1 MTQHAF
7 EFMKVRAA
15 ILIALCL
22 PLMAQAGDRTWSG
35 GANDV
40 NLNIPGNWDSIP
52 LTGDSWFFGSANGSQ
67 GATLNND
74 FFNYAVGS
82 ITFNSGAL
90 TWTIG
95 GNAATLTGNISNL
108 STNLQTI
115 SKNMTL
121 SAVIHTITT
130 STGGGNLSFGGILSG
145 TGGIT
150 KLGSGTLT
158 LSGVA
163 TVSGLQANGGNVVVS
178 NTLTING
185 PSTSYFLYVGN
196 GGNNG
201 GTPSCSGT
209 LTLNTGANIYVT
221 GAFGDSFVIGRDSGN
236 GTVIQND
243 GLFDFNVATRSFI
256 IGASSSAATTAIYNM
271 NGGTLNVHQGLDLAS
286 YGVAAFTSTLNLNGG
301 VIIIGSGGI
310 TGTASKA
317 RINLAGGTLAASTG
331 WSSALNATLTGA
343 GPTFD
348 ATGGNIGWGG
358 ALTGTGA
365 LTKAGTGTLTLNNT
379 GNINLTGN
387 ITVNQGVLQTGNNA
401 VTSLVGLLGSTT
413 TAGRQIT
420 VASGATLTFGNNDT
434 LGGWANT
441 PSVTLNI
448 NGTVNNSVAV
458 VNALG
463 SVTFNGGVLAAT
475 SGYAAGGGI
484 AYALSPGRDVT
495 VTGGASTISLSG
507 GANIGLNGV
516 VTFSVGSGATL
527 TAAGTLSNHPAPTV
541 GGLSKTGPGTMLL
554 AGNNTY
560 TGGTTVNAGTLTLS
574 GGITGGGAVTVANS
588 AVMNIQSGGTL
599 TPSYLQVGLTG
610 SGSAIVNQ
618 TGGIVSFTSNTLEL
632 LIGNGV
638 GFNGAYNMSG
648 GTLTG
653 AAAASSTRGILL
665 GVNSGTAS
673 TPVSATF
680 NLSGGVI
687 NMSSQALMVGR
698 NEGGNVNYTTD
709 TYSQTAGTATFGTLA
724 IGGGGAGTVTA
735 NFSVAGG
742 SFTAGSFPILGGT
755 TANTASMTIGGTATV
770 QLPAFPNS
778 GGTKYLTFD
787 GGTLVASAASA
798 VYMPAGTFNT
808 ATITAN
814 GANIVA
820 GGANNITIGQ
830 AFQGVGVLTKTGI
843 ATLTLSNT
851 GNTNF
856 TGNITVNQGVL
867 QTGGGTGAL
876 GSSGTT
882 GRQITVAS
890 GATLTFG
897 YSDTFGAWA
906 ATPSVTLNILG
917 TVNNSAAVVN
927 ALGSVTFN
935 NGVLAASNG
944 FAGGNGTTA
953 YVLSNGYDVTVTGGA
968 STISLSGGARV
979 GLRGA
984 VTFYVASGAMLTAA
998 GTLSNHPDGTVGGLS
1013 ATGPGTLVLT
1023 GSNTYS
1029 GNTLVSAGTLTLAN
1043 NLALQNSAID
1053 TSGAGSIG
1061 LTVTT
1066 PTFGG
1071 LIGSGNLATVITTGY
1086 GSVTELTLNPGTGV
1100 TDTYSG
1106 VITNGATGMTLTK
1119 SGTGTQVLAGT
1130 DANTYTGVTTAKS
1143 GALILSKAAGVAAV
1157 PGNLVVYGGANV
1169 WATADNQFSANT
1181 IVTNGNGTAWACLT
1195 LLDTTQTIG
1204 GLDNPAGNFMVA
1216 NSTPNADVTKSP
1228 AGSGTGTLILAG
1240 SGSYTYGGDMWNG
1253 WNSGGVLALN
1263 MSGTGTQTLTGAQ
1276 INYTG
1281 STIVNSGV
1289 LSLHDTINF
1298 ASAVAVGAT
1307 GTLNIVRTVNGY
1319 AARENIAGDSIT
1331 GSGTINVNN
1340 SGTGVAGGWV
1350 IVNGASALNFTGTIN
1365 VKSGVFG
1372 TDGFGGLGV
1381 FAGSATV
1388 NVAADGV
1395 LVNHAS
1401 SGFAIGALNGAGDV
1415 TPAQGGNGTY
1425 NLTLGAGDQSGTF
1438 SGIIHGNNSTGVSD
1452 GSMEAGFLSL
1462 TKTGTGTQVLA
1473 GNNTYLGATTINN
1486 GTLRVTGTIT
1496 SGGVILT
1503 VGGNTAGYKGILD
1516 ISGGTVLA
1524 NKNTNPSVDV
1534 GNGADAVGL
1543 ITMSSGTLTAAHEF
1557 HLATGATTAYGAFVM
1572 SGGVATLP
1580 SWVNVTQGGVGV
1592 MTVSGGTL
1600 NVTGTVGSGWLNLGC
1615 VAANG
1620 KGVLDLSGTGVINV
1634 SSTGVYLPQNQTG
1647 QFAVLNI
1654 SGNGQ
1659 LNITGTGGIVFGA
1672 GTSNTG
1678 ILNLNGGTLTTKV
1691 LTSGS
1696 PTAIISFNG
1705 GTLKAA
1711 SGATAAF
1718 LPTGFTGTYIYGGGA
1733 TVDDSGQNLTIG
1745 QALLAPTGS
1754 GVSSITGLTGT
1765 GFIAPPIV
1773 TIAGDGVGATGVAT
1787 IDASGNLTGI
1797 TITSAGTGCSAV
1809 TGVTLSGGG
1818 GTYAGSESAPLVANT
1833 SGGLTK
1839 LGSGTL
1845 TLTGANTYAG
1855 GTTINAGQLTIGTAS
1870 TVNGSG
1876 TISIA
1881 SSATFNYNSS
1891 AAQTLSGAISGG
1903 GALIIHGAGTLTLTG
1918 ANTYTGVT
1926 TINAGKLVVNGS
1938 LAAGSAVTVSQTA
1951 GSAYISGT
1959 GTINGAVTLAN
1970 AANSGI
1976 NLRDGAVGTLAIGD
1990 NLTVSGDAGFNPIV
2004 FDLGA
2009 GAAGTDKITVGG
2021 NMTVTTA
2028 GAVVI
2033 YLTQIGGAATPI
2045 NAGTYDLIETAGTMA
2060 TLDKFVL
2067 ATTATF
2073 GSTYTLQLDGTTKKL
2088 QLVVAAG
2095 PAGPAAAFWKG
2106 GTTGWSSAANWNTDA
2121 TSDSGAGAPG
2131 YGANVSFYTTA
2142 PEAANLTNGVLDTD
2156 FEINSLNFTA
2166 DAISPVTI
2174 GGATNMMRINA
2185 TTANGNTAG
2194 NGITVMTPGAGAPT
2208 HTISA
2213 KVGLTANQTWT
2224 INSGGSL
2231 TISGVVSDSDFGG
2244 AYTLTKAG
2252 AGALTFSGAN
2262 TYTGVTTI
2270 NAGTLAYGASDAI
2283 YTGGVT
2289 VNGATAVLALG
2300 ANRTDT
2306 VGTVTLDGGGQ
2317 ITGTG
2322 ASALTSAGAF
2332 EMKSGTASAI
2342 LAGAGIHLNKTTSGV
2357 VTLSGN
2363 NTYTGGTTISAGT
2376 LRVGTGGNTGS
2387 LGTGTTLNSAT
2398 LVWNNTSGL
2407 NVTSGNAIT
2416 GTGAFMI
2423 DAGVIVLQT
2432 QAGGTVSSGTITVD
2446 GTGSG
2451 NNSSLLIWAPN
2462 SVALNNDFILNS
2474 MGPAQNCG
2482 AINHD
2487 GDSIGSRVVTLTGT
2501 ITLNGSSRVGV
2512 GGLSKNHMD
2521 INGKVTGVG
2530 KLYVYES
2537 QGQWTY
2543 LSNSSNDY
2551 QGGTEIETGILIL
2564 GSATAAGTGT
2574 ITIDDGGR
2582 LRTDNFTGTLNNNI
2596 TLIGGGAISARIGAG
2611 SDQTLAG
2618 TVTLSG
2624 TVGGTAA
2631 AISTYSVGHSLT
2643 INNPIGGTGDLYF
2656 RAGGAAANH
2665 NEYFILSGS
2674 ASTYTGNTW
2683 LHDQAIEG
2691 DYAANAIVQ
2700 LQGGALPGTTVLT
2713 MSQSNHSFNNDSVL
2727 DLNGYNQTLAGL
2739 TTTTLGSGGSGWFI
2753 SNSSDSLS
2761 TLTINNNSDY
2771 TFDGVIGVNTF
2782 GNNQTPG
2789 SGNIALTKTGAGKLK
2804 LTGVNTYA
2812 GVTTINVGALMV
2824 DNSSGSGTGTGAVNV
2839 IGGTLGGTGTVAGA
2853 VSVASGAFLSPGDPS
2868 TGGDISVLGTGNV
2881 VFQNNSTFVVQV
2893 GDAAD
2898 RITTPGTVEIDS
2910 GANLSLSE
2918 FGNVQTDRVYTIISA
2933 TGGVTGAFR
2942 NMPNG
2947 CPVTLG
2953 SSYFTIFY
2961 TATTVE
2967 LRYSGFPGT
2976 VIIIR

>member
-1 MTQHAF
+1 MIIVRLAKDEPHHGIPVNEIQCYSASCKTLADCT
-7 EFMKVRAA
+7 ELVRPLSKTGPCLKGRAA
-15 ILIALCL
+15 SRLLWGDVSKRLHGFDLLFAAFISVFALCI
-22 PLMAQAGDRTWSG
+22 PAQANTINKANNTVNLNGTLSWTGGTAPASGDIAQWESTVG
-35 GANDV
+35 GANTTV
-40 NLNIPGNWDSIP
+40 L
-52 LTGDSWFFGSANGSQ
+52 
-67 GATLNND
+67 GAD
-74 FFNYAVGS
+74 
-82 ITFNSGAL
+82 L
-90 TWTIG
+90 TWQGIKIASPLGLITINA
-95 GNAATLTGNISNL
+95 GN
-108 STNLQTI
+108 
-115 SKNMTL
+115 
-121 SAVIHTITT
+121 
-130 STGGGNLSFGGILSG
+130 
-145 TGGIT
+145 
-150 KLGSGTLT
+150 TLT
-158 LSGVA
+158 LGAATTDIDMTAATQNLTLNCNLSLGAANVWDVQTGRTLTVGGSISGVNSLTKQGA
-163 TVSGLQANGGNVVVS
+163 GTLALSGVDTMSGFQANGGNVVVS
-178 NTLTING
+178 NTLTISG
-185 PSTSYFLYVGN
+185 TGSSFFYVGN
-196 GGNNG
+196 NTGNAA
-201 GTPSCSGT
+201 T

-221 GAFGDSFVIGRDSGN
+221 GSFGDGFVIGRGNSN

-243 GLFDFNVATRSFI
+243 GLFDCNAATRFLI
-256 IGASSSAATTAIYNM
+256 LDASNSAGTTGIYNM
-271 NGGTLNVHQGLDLAS
+271 NGGTLNLHQGLDLSTYSSAAS
-286 YGVAAFTSTLNLNGG
+286 TSTLNLNGG
-301 VIIIGSGGI
+301 AIIIGSGGI
-310 TGTASKA
+310 TGNASKA
-317 RINLAGGTLAASTG
+317 RINLSGGTLAASAG
-331 WSSALNATLTGA
+331 WSSGLSATLTGA

-348 ATGGNIGWGG
+348 TTGGNITWSGV
-358 ALTGTGA
+358 LSGTGS
-365 LTKAGTGTLTLNNT
+365 LTKTGANTLTVSNT
-379 GNINLTGN
+379 GNINLTGK
-387 ITVNQGVLQTGNNA
+387 ITVNQGVLQTGGSTGA
-401 VTSLVGLLGSTT
+401 LGSTT
-413 TAGRQIT
+413 TLGRQIT
-420 VASGATLTFGNNDT
+420 VASGATLTFGNSDT
-434 LGGWANT
+434 FGTWAAT

-448 NGTVNNSVAV
+448 NGTVNYSVANAI
-458 VNALG
+458 NALG
-463 SVTFNGGVLAAT
+463 SVTFNGGVLAAND
-475 SGYAAGGGI
+475 GYFSSSI
-484 AYALSPGRDVT
+484 YTAYVLSTGYNVT
-495 VTGGASTISLSG
+495 VTGGGSTISLSG
-507 GANIGLNGV
+507 AHNPRVALNGV
-516 VTFSVGSGATL
+516 VTFDIVNGASL
-527 TAAGTLSNHPAPTV
+527 TVAAPLSNHPQYPGTGTT
-541 GGLSKTGPGTMLL
+541 GGLAKTGLGAMVLS
-554 AGNNTY
+554 GNNTY
-560 TGGTTVNAGTLTLS
+560 TGNTTVSAGTLNVS
-574 GGITGGGAVTVANS
+574 GTGYLYSAGSSAAATITVAANATLLVSSS
-588 AVMNIQSGGTL
+588 ASDALGFAVGENWTVAGTINQTGTGWLSLPGSINLNGGTL
-599 TPSYLQVGLTG
+599 TSTTG
-610 SGSAIVNQ
+610 
-618 TGGIVSFTSNTLEL
+618 NT
-632 LIGNGV
+632 
-638 GFNGAYNMSG
+638 
-648 GTLTG
+648 
-653 AAAASSTRGILL
+653 
-665 GVNSGTAS
+665 
-673 TPVSATF
+673 
-680 NLSGGVI
+680 
-687 NMSSQALMVGR
+687 
-698 NEGGNVNYTTD
+698 
-709 TYSQTAGTATFGTLA
+709 TAGAFY
-724 IGGGGAGTVTA
+724 AGQ
-735 NFSVAGG
+735 N
-742 SFTAGSFPILGGT
+742 
-755 TANTASMTIGGTATV
+755 
-770 QLPAFPNS
+770 
-778 GGTKYLTFD
+778 
-787 GGTLVASAASA
+787 
-798 VYMPAGTFNT
+798 

-814 GANIVA
+814 GTVNTISSVNFGINSGKILTLATPLATDALTVSPILGVGTTYAA
-820 GGANNITIGQ
+820 GG
-830 AFQGVGVLTKTGI
+830 VTKSGLGTV
-843 ATLTLSNT
+843 TLTGASIYTGGTTITGGTLQISGSGYLGGGSYAGAISLNSALVFSSTTADQYLSGVISGSGGTLVFGNAGRQSLGNT
-851 GNTNF
+851 GNSF
-856 TGNITVNQGVL
+856 TAPITVI
-867 QTGGGTGAL
+867 GTGATDGVDGHGVL
-876 GSSGTT
+876 GINTDAALGNTSNP
-882 GRQITVAS
+882 I
-890 GATLTFG
+890 TLTNG
-897 YSDTFGAWA
+897 GA
-906 ATPSVTLNILG
+906 L
-917 TVNNSAAVVN
+917 
-927 ALGSVTFN
+927 F
-935 NGVLAASNG
+935 
-944 FAGGNGTTA
+944 
-953 YVLSNGYDVTVTGGA
+953 NGYGVGWA
-968 STISLSGGARV
+968 SHGN
-979 GLRGA
+979 
-984 VTFYVASGAMLTAA
+984 Y
-998 GTLSNHPDGTVGGLS
+998 TLSANRTITLAGTVGGVLRVWIND
-1013 ATGPGTLVLT
+1013 TGT
-1023 GSNTYS
+1023 
-1029 GNTLVSAGTLTLAN
+1029 
-1043 NLALQNSAID
+1043 
-1053 TSGAGSIG
+1053 
-1061 LTVTT
+1061 
-1066 PTFGG
+1066 
-1071 LIGSGNLATVITTGY
+1071 IT
-1086 GSVTELTLNPGTGV
+1086 
-1100 TDTYSG
+1100 G
-1106 VITNGATGMTLTK
+1106 VITGSGSLTK
-1119 SGTGTQVLAGT
+1119 TDSGAIVLAGT
-1130 DANTYTGVTTAKS
+1130 VANTYTGVTTVKS
-1143 GALILSKAAGVAAV
+1143 GALILSKTAGVAAV

-1169 WATADNQFSANT
+1169 WGTADNQLSANT
-1181 IVTNGNGTAWACLT
+1181 LVSNGNAAAWACLT
-1195 LLDTTQTIG
+1195 LLGTKQTIG

-1228 AGSGTGTLILAG
+1228 TSSGTGTLNLAG
-1240 SGSYTYGGDMWNG
+1240 AGSYTFGGDMWNG
-1253 WNSGGVLALN
+1253 WNSGGVLALTMN
-1263 MSGTGTQTLTGAQ
+1263 GTGTQTLTGQQ
-1276 INYTG
+1276 IIYTG

-1289 LSLHDTINF
+1289 LSLQDTISF
-1298 ASAVAVGAT
+1298 ASAVAVGAN
-1307 GTLNIVRTVNGY
+1307 GTLNIVRTVTGY

-1331 GSGTINVNN
+1331 GSGTINVSN
-1340 SGTGVAGGWV
+1340 SGTGVAGGWAIAGGV
-1350 IVNGASALNFTGTIN
+1350 SALNFTGTIN
-1365 VKSGVFG
+1365 VNSGVFG
-1372 TDGFGGLGV
+1372 TDGLVGVKGV

-1388 NVAADGV
+1388 NVAAGGV
-1395 LVNHAS
+1395 LVNHWS
-1401 SGFAIGALNGAGDV
+1401 SGFTIGALNGAGDV
-1415 TPAQGGNGTY
+1415 TPAQNGNGTY

-1438 SGIIHGNNSTGVSD
+1438 SGIIHGNNSTGAID

-1496 SGGVILT
+1496 SGDVLLT

-1524 NKNTNPSVDV
+1524 NKSSNPSVDV
-1534 GNGADAVGL
+1534 GNGANAVGL